1 MAVARKG
8 VWTALLAV
16 VSAVGLLAGAD
27 SALAETKTFTAQG
40 CEKWEVPAGV
50 SSVAIQATG
59 AAGQIAAGGNPGG
72 NGDGFSAV
80 LSGLSFGEDLFV
92 CVDQGGGAGGSAPE
106 FPGGAG
112 GGASGVSRGS
122 GFESPVL
129 VAAGGGGG
137 GGGLIRGGAGGNAGE
152 AGHDGQLTG
161 SGGGAGT
168 ESEAGAGGK
177 GDTAA
182 ENGESGAKF
191 TNAGPGRGGAGGNSG
206 SEGADGGGG
215 GGGYYGGG
223 GGGATGGV
231 LGAAGGG
238 GGADF
243 CANGATSCE
252 KHAQAGTKHE
262 AGEAEGDA
270 KVTIVYTLPPK
281 TCGKTTVGKT
291 ADPLVA
297 NVKRVNK
304 CVVPF
309 NAAVTQL
316 MLYLSP
322 TSFKGQE
329 LIKGVIYADNS
340 GKPAA
345 LLGFTEQLTFKSTEA
360 AGWYQL
366 KFASP
371 VSVVAGTYWI
381 GVVTGNSGKVAGEH
395 WDTVKSAEDYNTN
408 NYASGP
414 SNPFG
419 SFKTTSEEMSLYA
432 TFTSSGKGGG

>member
-1 MAVARKG
+1 MSVARKG
-8 VWTALLAV
+8 VWTALVAG

-27 SALAETKTFTAQG
+27 SALAETKTFIAQG

-59 AAGQIAAGGNPGG
+59 AAGQTLETGAPGG
-72 NGDGFSAV
+72 KGDGFSAV

-92 CVDQGGGAGGSAPE
+92 CVDQGGGATGGSALL

-137 GGGLIRGGAGGNAGE
+137 GGAGIGELGVGGNAGE
-152 AGHDGQLTG
+152 AGHDGELTG

-182 ENGESGAKF
+182 ENGQSGAKF
-191 TNAGPGRGGAGGNSG
+191 TNAGPGLGGAGGNSG
-206 SEGADGGGG
+206 TGGADGGGG

-223 GGGATGGV
+223 GGGATGG
-231 LGAAGGG
+231 GGGPAAGGG

-252 KHAQAGTKHE
+252 KHTQAGTKHE

-270 KVTIVYTLPPK
+270 KVTLTYMSL
-281 TCGKTTVGKT
+281 
-291 ADPLVA
+291 
-297 NVKRVNK
+297 
-304 CVVPF
+304 
-309 NAAVTQL
+309 
-316 MLYLSP
+316 P
-322 TSFKGQE
+322 TSKDQC
-329 LIKGVIYADNS
+329 
-340 GKPAA
+340 
-345 LLGFTEQLTFKSTEA
+345 
-360 AGWYQL
+360 
-366 KFASP
+366 
-371 VSVVAGTYWI
+371 
-381 GVVTGNSGKVAGEH
+381 
-395 WDTVKSAEDYNTN
+395 
-408 NYASGP
+408 
-414 SNPFG
+414 
-419 SFKTTSEEMSLYA
+419 
-432 TFTSSGKGGG
+432 KGGGWKNFGTTFKNQGQCVKFVEHHNHAARLRRSRRQR